1 MLQPK
6 EDLKLT
12 KQEQD
17 RNASVTKQSTTKEF
31 AKNIKETQ
39 GLEMDNNG
47 KAKPIIQKRKIQ
59 FAKPGSGKK
68 TRIIGEDG
76 SILHELEPGSE
87 KEKLILRRVK
97 NQESDTNKRRQH
109 NTDVVNYQTG
119 DTDGNKVYEKK
130 LAEQGMKVKIKKS

>member
-17 RNASVTKQSTTKEF
+17 RNASVTKQSTTDEF
-31 AKNIKETQ
+31 KKNAKDMQKVEV
-39 GLEMDNNG
+39 DSDG
-47 KAKPIIQKRKIQ
+47 KAKPIVQKRRIEI
-59 FAKPGSGKK
+59 AKPGSGKK

-109 NTDVVNYQTG
+109 NADVINYQTG

-130 LAEQGMKVKIKKS
+130 LAEQGMKVKIKK